1 MFKMENST
9 YDFLKLLVTKI
20 LPGLGTLYFALTKIW
35 GLPYGTEVVGTISAV
50 TCFLGVCL
58 GISTENYNAELE
70 MVRLREEEERQAE
83 AAKVTKTKAKKVK
96 SEALK
101 K

>member
-1 MFKMENST
+1 MFRMENST

-20 LPGLGTLYFALTKIW
+20 LPGLGTLYFALCKIW

-58 GISTENYNAELE
+58 GISTDNYNSEL
-70 MVRLREEEERQAE
+70 LLKKAEEEAALE
-83 AAKVTKTKAKKVK
+83 ASKVARTKAKKVK